1 MAEMILIEA
10 LEKLAL
16 ITRNGLDTLIQI
28 LDNPNESITIGEAIK
43 AIRTHATD
51 ICETDNYLISVE
63 GIRQVK
69 EDGELGDIVYRV
81 IENA

>member
-1 MAEMILIEA
+1 
-10 LEKLAL
+10 
-16 ITRNGLDTLIQI
+16 

>member
-1 MAEMILIEA
+1 MAEMTLIEA

-16 ITRNGLDTLIQI
+16 ITRNGLDTFIQI
-28 LDNPNESITIGEAIK
+28 LDNPNESITIGEVIK
-43 AIRTHATD
+43 AIRIHATD

-63 GIRQVK
+63 GIRKVK

-81 IENA
+81 IENV